1 MICSRNN
8 IKASWLHVSDLHV
21 FPEADTTLMLD
32 DYVEL
37 AKIISPEFLVVTGD
51 FRHKRYETNFSL
63 ARDYLEM
70 LISIFSINKQ
80 DVFLLPGNHDV
91 DYYDG
96 RADAISDICLRSE
109 EGHYNVYSKYQLSK
123 GFCDYNDFVRE
134 FYRGTDV
141 VDSRIIDPS
150 GVHCVA
156 WNNLI
161 NILVVNTALI
171 SDGENHNQI
180 LDINALSQCQ
190 IDFTLFNLE
199 DIRPGYAHYKK
210 IDKLNE
216 TLCSLLNELKFDR
229 ELCRQVAV
237 SIVTYSRFASVRYD
251 FLDCEALDIQSC
263 RCTIEKAETA
273 MGDGLRTSLAQL
285 DEMQND
291 LRNADN
297 DYYTPIL
304 VFMTDGTPT
313 DAPRTEFAQV
323 RERVQNGKLFLF
335 PLGIGKGTDMARLR
349 DMFPMGKVP
358 PMFSERYKMIEPED
372 YETIFKE
379 IKDHVRRK
387 QSVMVSEGNSIQ
399 STPVVKDN
407 NVNNNQ
413 TGASIMYRLLAELA

>member
-1 MICSRNN
+1 MAN
-8 IKASWLHVSDLHV
+8 
-21 FPEADTTLMLD
+21 EA
-32 DYVEL
+32 
-37 AKIISPEFLVVTGD
+37 
-51 FRHKRYETNFSL
+51 
-63 ARDYLEM
+63 
-70 LISIFSINKQ
+70 
-80 DVFLLPGNHDV
+80 
-91 DYYDG
+91 YY
-96 RADAISDICLRSE
+96 SSE
-109 EGHYNVYSKYQLSK
+109 HYSQQRRL
-123 GFCDYNDFVRE
+123 
-134 FYRGTDV
+134 
-141 VDSRIIDPS
+141 
-150 GVHCVA
+150 
-156 WNNLI
+156 LI
-161 NILVVNTALI
+161 NGDPRALVCFCVDVSQSMDEWWIQEGGLKRNTGSGF
-171 SDGENHNQI
+171 SDGHNV
-180 LDINALSQCQ
+180 NY
-190 IDFTLFNLE
+190 FNLE

-229 ELCRQVAV
+229 ELCRQVAI

-313 DAPRTEFAQV
+313 DDPRTEFAQV
-323 RERVQNGKLFLF
+323 RERVQKEKLFLF
-335 PLGIGKGTDMARLR
+335 PLGIGEGADMARLR

-358 PMFSERYKMIEPED
+358 PGFSERYKMIRPED

-379 IKDHVRRK
+379 IKDHVKRK

-399 STPVVKDN
+399 STPVVSDS

-413 TGASIMYRLLAELA
+413 TGESIIYKLLAELA